1 LRCGLLRQR
10 YSIFFAAFGRL
21 IEKEKN
27 NYPGAQLFRQT
38 SEPVNKVIR
47 RHRLPVNGERM
58 MPMQKSLKTLAV
70 ATLMALSVPVSSA
83 FAALQVGEKAPD
95 FKLEAALAGKATT
108 FSLQQALQKGPV
120 VLYFFPA
127 AFSAGCTLEAH
138 DFAEAT
144 DEFKKQGATVIGVTA
159 GNTDQIAKFSQLE
172 CRDKF
177 TVAADPG
184 AKVAAEYKSTME
196 MKGQKLSDRTSYVI
210 APDGK
215 ILLSYTDKNPDAHIE
230 KAMDAVKKYRQ
241 ANPA

>member
-1 LRCGLLRQR
+1 MKR
-10 YSIFFAAFGRL
+10 
-21 IEKEKN
+21 
-27 NYPGAQLFRQT
+27 
-38 SEPVNKVIR
+38 
-47 RHRLPVNGERM
+47 
-58 MPMQKSLKTLAV
+58 LKTLSAV
-70 ATLMALSVPVSSA
+70 AVLTLSLFTLSA
-83 FAALQVGEKAPD
+83 HAALEAGAKAPD
-95 FKLEAALAGKATT
+95 FSLQGALGGKPLT
-108 FSLQQALQKGPV
+108 FSLKQALQKGPV

-159 GNTDQIAKFSQLE
+159 GNVDQIAKFSQLE

-196 MKGQKLSDRTSYVI
+196 MKGQTLSDRTSYVI

-215 ILLSYTDKNPDAHIE
+215 ILLSYTDKNPDAHIQ
-230 KAMDAVKKYRQ
+230 KALDAVKKYRQ

>member
-1 LRCGLLRQR
+1 MRM
-10 YSIFFAAFGRL
+10 
-21 IEKEKN
+21 KKN
-27 NYPGAQLFRQT
+27 L
-38 SEPVNKVIR
+38 S
-47 RHRLPVNGERM
+47 
-58 MPMQKSLKTLAV
+58 TLAV
-70 ATLMALSVPVSSA
+70 AAVLGLTLPVMSA
-83 FAALQVGEKAPD
+83 FAALTAGEKAPD
-95 FKLEAALAGKATT
+95 FELKAALAGKPAT
-108 FSLQQALQKGPV
+108 FSLQQALKKGPV

-144 DEFKKQGATVIGVTA
+144 EEFNQQGATVIGVTA
-159 GNTDQIAKFSQLE
+159 GNVDQIAKFSRLE

-184 AKVAAEYKSTME
+184 AKVAGQYQNTMQ
-196 MKGQKLSDRTSYVI
+196 MKGQTLSDRTSYVI

-215 ILLSYTDKNPDAHIE
+215 ILLSYTDKNPDAHIR

>member
-1 LRCGLLRQR
+1 M
-10 YSIFFAAFGRL
+10 
-21 IEKEKN
+21 
-27 NYPGAQLFRQT
+27 
-38 SEPVNKVIR
+38 
-47 RHRLPVNGERM
+47 RM
-58 MPMQKSLKTLAV
+58 KRTLCTLAV
-70 ATLMALSVPVSSA
+70 TALLGLALPVTSA
-83 FAALQVGEKAPD
+83 FAALPVGANAPD
-95 FKLEAALAGKATT
+95 FQLKAALAGKPTT
-108 FSLQQALQKGPV
+108 FSLQQALKKGPV

-144 DEFKKQGATVIGVTA
+144 DAFSKQGATVIGVTA
-159 GNTDQIAKFSQLE
+159 GNVDQIEKFSQLE

-184 AKVAAEYKSTME
+184 AKVAAEYQSTMQ
-196 MKGQKLSDRTSYVI
+196 MKGQSLSDRTSYVI

-215 ILLSYTDKNPDAHIE
+215 ILLSYTDKNPDAHIQ

>member
-1 LRCGLLRQR
+1 M
-10 YSIFFAAFGRL
+10 
-21 IEKEKN
+21 
-27 NYPGAQLFRQT
+27 
-38 SEPVNKVIR
+38 
-47 RHRLPVNGERM
+47 RM
-58 MPMQKSLKTLAV
+58 KSTLGTLAV
-70 ATLMALSVPVSSA
+70 AAVLGLALPVTSA

-95 FKLEAALAGKATT
+95 FELKAALAGKPTT
-108 FSLQQALQKGPV
+108 FSLKQALQKGPV

-159 GNTDQIAKFSQLE
+159 GNVEQIDKFSQLE

-184 AKVAAEYKSTME
+184 AKVAAEYKNTMQA
-196 MKGQKLSDRTSYVI
+196 KGNTLSDRTSYVI

-215 ILLSYTDKNPDAHIE
+215 ILLSYTDKNPDAHIQ